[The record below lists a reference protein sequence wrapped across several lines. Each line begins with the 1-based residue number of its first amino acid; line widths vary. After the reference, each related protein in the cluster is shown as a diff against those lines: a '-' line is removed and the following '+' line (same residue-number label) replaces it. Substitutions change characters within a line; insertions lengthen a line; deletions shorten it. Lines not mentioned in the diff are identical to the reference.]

1 MTEKVL
7 RMKSTELPVLLE
19 LEATNGHIDY
29 LEIRPSKNGIGA
41 FINRVSKPIRKLIAR
56 NR

>member
-7 RMKSTELPVLLE
+7 RMKSTELPVILE
-19 LEATNGHIDY
+19 LESTTGHIDY

-41 FINRVSKPIRKLIAR
+41 FINRLSKPISKLIYR